1 MTEKRPRSIC
11 PGGIEPAE
19 SAAGLMKRMV
29 EQQRAQLE
37 QMMQQQADDAS
48 LLAKASAEMSTREI
62 TVHEAVIATP
72 QVFSPKS
79 RSSSTKRDWL
89 ALR

>member
-29 EQQRAQLE
+29 DDLTLE
-37 QMMQQQADDAS
+37 TS
-48 LLAKASAEMSTREI
+48 GTFW
-62 TVHEAVIATP
+62 HATTGEVLP
-72 QVFSPKS
+72 
-79 RSSSTKRDWL
+79 W
-89 ALR
+89 